1 MPNDNDTFWVRTVPV
16 DADGAFDSLSWWLAT
31 GGLTLLVW
39 TGLALLLT
47 SA

>member
-1 MPNDNDTFWVRTVPV
+1 MPNDNDTFWARAVTAE
-16 DADGAFDSLSWWLAT
+16 ADGAFDGLAWWVTT

-39 TGLALLLT
+39 TGLALILT